1 MRAQYAQLHQQPYA
15 NAPQHFQ
22 QQPHR
27 ASASGNF
34 VQPNMMGGP
43 PQGMVP
49 NGAPMGPEIV
59 EDGK

>member
-1 MRAQYAQLHQQPYA
+1 MRGPYAQLHQQPYV
-15 NAPQHFQ
+15 NSPHHFQ

-27 ASASGNF
+27 ATSSASF

-49 NGAPMGPEIV
+49 NGVPMGPETV